1 MPIPLLHPSL
11 ELRTYG
17 GEVRR
22 HAHLHHQA
30 VLPVEGRLAM
40 RIGFSSGAVAA
51 GAGVFVAAGTDHTFS
66 AAGGANR
73 FVVIDV
79 PAHGSLADALIDAVS
94 VAPFFAVDAPLQGLL
109 AYLSDA
115 ARLRPLERDEALNAA
130 ALLAAAIARRI
141 EAGRAADGIA
151 RAIALAE
158 ERLGERLGI
167 TDLAAAAGMGRSR
180 FHEAFRQRTGR
191 TPAAFLLDLR
201 LGRAATMIRGS
212 DQRLAEIALA
222 VASRRRARSAAP
234 SDGGAASR
242 PRVCGRVAGASGISF
257 RASR

>member
-1 MPIPLLHPSL
+1 MSTPLSHPAIA
-11 ELRTYG
+11 LRTYG

-22 HAHLHHQA
+22 HAHPHHQA

-40 RIGFSSGAVAA
+40 RIGGSSGAVAA
-51 GAGVFVAAGTDHTFS
+51 GAGVFVAAGTDHVFS
-66 AAGGANR
+66 AAGANR

-79 PAHGSLADALIDAVS
+79 PAHGSLADDLIDAAS

-130 ALLAAAIARRI
+130 ALLASAIARRI
-141 EAGRAADGIA
+141 EAGRAAPTDGVA

-158 ERLGERLGI
+158 QRLEERLGI
-167 TDLAAAAGMGRSR
+167 AELAAAAGMGRSR

-191 TPAAFLLDLR
+191 TPAAFLIDLK
-201 LGRAATMIRGS
+201 LERAAAMIRGS
-212 DQRLAEIALA
+212 DQRLVEIALA
-222 VASRRRARSAAP
+222 VGFSEESALCRAFRRRRGVTPASLRSR
-234 SDGGAASR
+234 DR
-242 PRVCGRVAGASGISF
+242 R
-257 RASR
+257 